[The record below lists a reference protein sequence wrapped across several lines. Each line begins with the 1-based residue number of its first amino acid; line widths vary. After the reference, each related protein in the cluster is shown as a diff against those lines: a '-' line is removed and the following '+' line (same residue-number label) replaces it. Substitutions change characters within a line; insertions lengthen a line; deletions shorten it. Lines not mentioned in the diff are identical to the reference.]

1 MKGSMNMFTNDQFKS
16 LLIKTLERKSSSNY
30 YEGGNEIVSKMKISE
45 VTLDETNE
53 FTYYKG
59 YKRDWNTLCTYLKIR
74 APFDDLDFLKVIK
87 ICLPRQQ
94 APYMINKVIMY

>member
-1 MKGSMNMFTNDQFKS
+1 MFTNDQFKS

-74 APFDDLDFLKVIK
+74 APFDDLDFFLKVIK

>member
-1 MKGSMNMFTNDQFKS
+1 MKGFMNMFTNDQFKS

-45 VTLDETNE
+45 VTLDETDD

-59 YKRDWNTLCTYLKIR
+59 YKRAGIRFAHILK
-74 APFDDLDFLKVIK
+74 
-87 ICLPRQQ
+87 
-94 APYMINKVIMY
+94 

>member
-1 MKGSMNMFTNDQFKS
+1 MFTNDQFKS

-45 VTLDETNE
+45 VTLDETDD

-59 YKRDWNTLCTYLKIR
+59 YKKGWNTLCTYLKIR
-74 APFDDLDFLKVIK
+74 VPFDDLDFFESHKDLEW
-87 ICLPRQQ
+87 QQ
-94 APYMINKVIMY
+94 FF